1 MTMTQPTAVTEKE
14 EAILSL
20 PWDHFVSEQDR
31 PHIEAFRKYEWKNI
45 RKDLLKEFRWDIPD
59 NLEPN
64 WARAGKCF
72 YWQEVKSGWVPV
84 GPLTANN
91 ASVIAHYLNKGFRLR
106 PPRDGVEV
114 ESLIEAAD
122 AQAVVEQ
129 TVAMDEE
136 QAKAA
141 FVCRRHEKPTG
152 FVNWKSYIHHCTL
165 WGERPDEAQIPPE
178 IVARASQFPY
188 YCYIHNRAFRN
199 KRLAE
204 RHLREERSYNH
215 ESVKQLE
222 VRPPAP
228 NYSIA

>member
-1 MTMTQPTAVTEKE
+1 MTMTRPNAVTADDGEM
-14 EAILSL
+14 LSL

-31 PHIEAFRKYEWKNI
+31 PHVEAFRKYEWKSI
-45 RKDLLKEFRWDIPD
+45 RKDLRKEFRWELPE
-59 NLEPN
+59 NLEPH
-64 WARAGKCF
+64 WARPGKCF
-72 YWQEVKSGWVPV
+72 YWQEVNSGWVPV

-106 PPRDGVEV
+106 PPRNGVEV
-114 ESLIEAAD
+114 ESLLEAAD

-129 TVAMDEE
+129 AVVEKQEE
-136 QAKAA
+136 TKAA
-141 FVCRRHEKPTG
+141 FLCHKHEKLMG
-152 FVNWKSYIHHCTL
+152 FVNWKAYIGHCTRYL
-165 WGERPDEAQIPPE
+165 ERPDESQIPPE

-188 YCYIHNRAFRN
+188 YCFIHNRAFRN

-204 RHLREERSYNH
+204 RHIRDERNNNH

-222 VRPPAP
+222 VHPPAP